1 MNSLLAELTSMYL
14 IWSIEIIVNRKWEKN
29 KKSSNEG
36 AEERTLTVAHIQSP
50 AFSPSVTWRLAM

>member
-1 MNSLLAELTSMYL
+1 MSSLLAELTSMYL

-36 AEERTLTVAHIQSP
+36 AEERTVAHIQSP